1 MYVDYVGLLSP
12 ITDDKIRF
20 RSDPPR
26 SQAEIAS
33 LLVFGDS
40 GATATGLAGT
50 VGGSVA
56 TSLANGLIANAFG
69 GALRDVLAVSVEA
82 TEAGGIF
89 GAQVALSDEVSL
101 GGTFEQ
107 IQGDT
112 STNRAAGG
120 CGDLY
125 FDYKMTTHWSL
136 RGTGGYCYADT
147 QSSGGTSNQ
156 EGVTIGVDVLWQYRY

>member
-1 MYVDYVGLLSP
+1 VFVDYVGLLSP
-12 ITDDKIRF
+12 ITEDKIHF

-26 SQAEIAS
+26 SSAEIAS
-33 LLVFGDS
+33 LLVFGDT
-40 GATATGLAGT
+40 GANATGLVGT

-69 GALRDVLAVSVEA
+69 GALRDVLAVSVGT
-82 TEAGGIF
+82 TETGGVF
-89 GAQVALSDEVSL
+89 GAQVSVSDEVSL
-101 GGTFEQ
+101 GGSFEQ

-112 STNRAAGG
+112 TVNRASGG

-136 RGTGGYCYADT
+136 RGTGGYCYADSQAT
-147 QSSGGTSNQ
+147 STSNQ
-156 EGVTIGVDVLWQYRY
+156 EGVTLGLDALWQYRY